1 MNIFKHEL
9 RIYFKSTLIWIISLV
24 VLVILFSG
32 IYPVMKD
39 GSEVMAQVISKFP
52 EGFQKALGINIVDFS
67 EPLGF
72 YSFIFMYIILTGSLQ
87 AMNLGLSILSN
98 ELRDKTADFLLAK
111 PIKRIKIVNA
121 KFLAA
126 ILILLITN
134 IFFAIASQI
143 SLNLMAGYSYSN
155 KALIYILFSLFL
167 IQIFFL
173 TLGMLISVFLDKI
186 KTIVPISMGV
196 VFGFFIL
203 NMLNQSL
210 EGEPL
215 TAFTPFAYFSASS
228 IYENIGYDMKWFVL
242 NLVLVIIFT
251 VGAYIK
257 YIKKDIPSV

>member
-9 RIYFKSTLIWIISLV
+9 KIYFKSTIIWIVSLV
-24 VLVILFSG
+24 ALVILFSG
-32 IYPVMKD
+32 LYPSMKD
-39 GSEVMAQVISKFP
+39 GAEVMAQVISKFP

-72 YSFIFMYIILTGSLQ
+72 YSFIFMYIILTGSIQ

-121 KFLAA
+121 KFAA
-126 ILILLITN
+126 TICILLITN
-134 IFFAIASQI
+134 ILFAIASQI
-143 SLNLMAGYSYSN
+143 SLNIMAGHSYSN
-155 KALIYILFSLFL
+155 DAFIYLLFSLFL
-167 IQIFFL
+167 IQMFFL
-173 TLGMLISVFLDKI
+173 TLGMFISVFLDKM
-186 KTIVPISMGV
+186 KTIVPISMGI

-210 EGEPL
+210 DGEPL
-215 TAFTPFAYFSASS
+215 TAFTPFSYFSSS
-228 IYENIGYDMKWFVL
+228 VIYENAGYDMKWFAL
-242 NLVLVIIFT
+242 NLVLVMLFT
-251 VGAYIK
+251 LGAYTK